1 MPNNQWVVR
10 PRCAVYINTFFQ
22 SKTTTQKYRFIRKI
36 NEYTL
41 NDFLI
46 KVSYENWDTVFST
59 EDVNKMF
66 NSFLD
71 TYLEI
76 ANSSFT
82 FNRVYI
88 TNKNSKNW
96 ITSRILTSCRRKR
109 ELYIASRISNNLDFI
124 AYYKR
129 YCKILSIVIKE
140 AKKLNYAE
148 KIKKICEQKQNCLGY
163 SKPRNK

>member
-10 PRCAVYINTFFQ
+10 PRCAVYINTLFQ

-46 KVSYENWDTVFST
+46 KLSYENWDTVFSM

-71 TYLEI
+71 TYLKI
-76 ANSSFT
+76 ANSSFP
-82 FNRVYI
+82 FKRVYI
-88 TNKNSKNW
+88 TNKNSK
-96 ITSRILTSCRRKR
+96 TGLPQ
-109 ELYIASRISNNLDFI
+109 EF
-124 AYYKR
+124 
-129 YCKILSIVIKE
+129 
-140 AKKLNYAE
+140 
-148 KIKKICEQKQNCLGY
+148 
-163 SKPRNK
+163 